1 MSPPRIPDRLPV
13 RSTVPRKILVTGT
26 TGLLAFLITTLARQD
41 TIWAIVMATFI
52 GGVTLV
58 VQFLIDFDK
67 SMQRVEIGQEQHAE
81 SIERLVRE
89 GFANIN
95 KATQL
100 FGLIE
105 ASAVHTELV
114 TQLVWHSTQIGPG
127 MPSLISSFAQAEI
140 ARMSDFLK
148 ELTRGGDVTYD
159 GEDRDWLLSLT
170 RSASRTIDATSLT
183 TVDAGATGFVD
194 GGLWT
199 SDLGQ
204 QYLEAQRDAIERGVV
219 IRRVFI
225 VDRRE
230 LVSDPGLRDVVRTH
244 QAVGINVRVL
254 APGAIPPTRRA
265 SLFDFILFDDVMSY
279 EVTPASRIE
288 DSMTPSVVHTRLVLR
303 DLRVKERIQRF
314 RDLWESAQEF
324 A

>member
-1 MSPPRIPDRLPV
+1 
-13 RSTVPRKILVTGT
+13 VPRKILVTGT
-26 TGLLAFLITTLARQD
+26 TGLLAFLVTTLAQQE

-67 SMQRVEIGQEQHAE
+67 SLQRVEIGQEQHAE

-114 TQLVWHSTQIGPG
+114 TQLVIHSTQIGPA
-127 MPSLISSFAQAEI
+127 MPSLVSNFAQAEM

-170 RSASRTIDATSLT
+170 RSAGISIDATSLT

-225 VDRRE
+225 VDRPE
-230 LVSDPGLRDVVRTH
+230 LVNDPGLREIAGTH
-244 QAVGINVRVL
+244 QMMGIHVRVL
-254 APGAIPPTRRA
+254 APGAIPPTRRT

-288 DSMTPSVVHTRLVLR
+288 DTMQPSVVHTRLVLR

-314 RDLWESAQEF
+314 RDLWESAREF
-324 A
+324 SDKPAGQ